1 MNCLEA
7 RKCMYD
13 YLNRDLD
20 ERTLRDFLSHLEDCP
35 ECMEELKITHMVY
48 TGVEKLENE
57 DDDLNL
63 DRAFRKSLEQ
73 SRFHLI
79 RLSMLTTGRYA
90 ADTAVFWSLVLALL
104 LRGRILLQKHGVE
117 LRYPVLSCLFFF
129 V

>member
-1 MNCLEA
+1 
-7 RKCMYD
+7 
-13 YLNRDLD
+13 
-20 ERTLRDFLSHLEDCP
+20 
-35 ECMEELKITHMVY
+35 VY

-104 LRGRILLQKHGVE
+104 LLGRILLQKHGVE